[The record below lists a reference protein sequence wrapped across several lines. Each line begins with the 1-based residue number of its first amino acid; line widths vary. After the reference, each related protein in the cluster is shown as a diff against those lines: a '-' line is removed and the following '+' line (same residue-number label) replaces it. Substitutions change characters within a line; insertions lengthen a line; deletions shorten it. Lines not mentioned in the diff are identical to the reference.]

1 MSHGSSSSADKCEP
15 NLIPLLDLVLQLV
28 MFFMVCAN
36 FVMEQIDEGIR
47 LPEAVVAKPIEKK
60 DEYIIF
66 LNVDKDGK
74 VILAGLD
81 AQGDDPDANILTNP
95 AQVKSYMDRR
105 YREDMRRRPKE
116 GEAKPSPS
124 LLIVRAD
131 KEAPFEKVYAVMKAC
146 RTAGYERAQLRAIR
160 YGGKVEGENN

>member
-1 MSHGSSSSADKCEP
+1 MSHSSSDKCEP

-36 FVMEQIDEGIR
+36 FVMEQVSEAIK

-60 DEYIIF
+60 DEYVIF
-66 LNVDKDGK
+66 LNVDRDGK

-81 AQGDDPDANILTNP
+81 AQGDKPEDNTLTNP
-95 AQVKSYMDRR
+95 AQVKTYMDRR
-105 YREDMRRRPKE
+105 FKEDMRRKPAA
-116 GEAKPSPS
+116 GESKATPS

-131 KEAPFEKVYAVMKAC
+131 KECPFEKVYGVMKAC

-160 YGGKVEGENN
+160 FGGKIDQ

>member
-1 MSHGSSSSADKCEP
+1 MSHSASDKCEP

-36 FVMEQIDEGIR
+36 FVMEQVSEAIK
-47 LPEAVVAKPIEKK
+47 LPEAVVAKPIEKT
-60 DEYIIF
+60 DEFIIF

-81 AQGDDPDANILTNP
+81 VQGDRPEDNLLTNP
-95 AQVKSYMDRR
+95 AQVKTYMDRR
-105 YREDMRRRPKE
+105 YKEDMRRRPKA
-116 GEAKPSPS
+116 GEAKATPS

-131 KEAPFEKVYAVMKAC
+131 KEAQFEKVYAVMKAC
-146 RTAGYERAQLRAIR
+146 RMAGYERAQLRAIR
-160 YGGKVEGENN
+160 FGGKVE